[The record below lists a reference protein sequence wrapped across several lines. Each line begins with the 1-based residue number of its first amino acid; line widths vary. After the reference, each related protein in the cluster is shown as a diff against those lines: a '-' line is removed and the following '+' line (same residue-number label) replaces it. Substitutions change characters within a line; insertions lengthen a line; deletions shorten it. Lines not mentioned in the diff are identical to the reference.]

1 MITKARKQGNSLT
14 LTIPKDFHVE
24 EGAKMRPERTDDG
37 ILYRFVEE
45 EDDFFDFS
53 SDILSDLINEG
64 LEGANL
70 LSEFK
75 KRKHAIKGAFHK
87 MAQSVDDPAMTREEL
102 ENLIGL
108 SGDH

>member
-53 SDILSDLINEG
+53 SDILADLINEG
-64 LEGANL
+64 LEGADL

-75 KRKHAIKGAFHK
+75 KNVNMQSRVHSTKWHK
-87 MAQSVDDPAMTREEL
+87 VWTTPR
-102 ENLIGL
+102 
-108 SGDH
+108 